1 MALAEA
7 KSEEKTP
14 VTAVP
19 ESRQVAAV
27 SVKNVLFA
35 TDFSATSE
43 GALPYAAAVCRRFG
57 STLHTAHVLS
67 DTSLLLMTGG
77 VDYVSMGTI
86 YEDAQAAAKEK
97 LEQIAARLEG
107 IPQRNYVRHG
117 KVWEN
122 LSVMVQENNIDLIV
136 VGTHGRTG
144 LGKLL
149 LGSVAEN
156 ILRHAS
162 CPVLTVGPKISGRN
176 RLPAI
181 PAKGHDLAPA
191 ELECRQ
197 ILVATNYLR
206 NAQQLVQAAVSLAAE
221 FHARL
226 TLLHVIEDYTE
237 LAARP
242 NSVEEG
248 LRRLQALLPS
258 DVTLPYPPETEL
270 DFGSP
275 SELILKIAQDREA
288 DLIVLGA
295 RTASEVGGSHIPW
308 STAHEVIAHAH
319 CPVLTLRA

>member
-7 KSEEKTP
+7 KSEEKLG
-14 VTAVP
+14 TAVP
-19 ESRQVAAV
+19 ETKQVVPV

-35 TDFSATSE
+35 TDFSVPSE
-43 GALPYAAAVCRRFG
+43 AALPYAAAVCRRFEG
-57 STLHTAHVLS
+57 TLHTAHVLS
-67 DTSLLLMTGG
+67 DTSLLMMTGG
-77 VDYVSMGTI
+77 VDYVSMGTL
-86 YEDAQAAAKEK
+86 YEDASTAAKEK
-97 LEQIAARLEG
+97 LEQISSRLEG
-107 IPQRNYVRHG
+107 IPLRSYVRHG

-122 LSVMVQENNIDLIV
+122 LAVIAQENHIDLIV

-144 LGKLL
+144 LGKIL

-162 CPVLTVGPKISGRN
+162 CPVLTVGPNISGRN

-181 PAKGHDLAPA
+181 PAKGHDLAPPQ
-191 ELECRQ
+191 LECRQ

-206 NAQQLVQAAVSLAAE
+206 NAQQLVQAAISLAAE
-221 FHARL
+221 FRARL

-242 NSVEEG
+242 NSMEEG
-248 LRRLQALLPS
+248 LRRLQALLPC

-275 SELILKIAQDREA
+275 SELILKIAQEREA

-295 RTASEVGGSHIPW
+295 RTASEIGGTHMPW
-308 STAHEVIAHAH
+308 STAHDVIAHAH